1 MIARI
6 TSVSTRS
13 RGLLLLPAG
22 AFVVH
27 QLRYW
32 LAYGPHAEAQLQAQG
47 HSYLDSFAP
56 WLVLLLCLAA
66 GSFLARVAQAAAT
79 GRAGRRG
86 RSFGAIW
93 ASSSAMLVAVYAV
106 QEFLEG
112 LSRPVIPAG
121 VHGIVGHGGWWAGV
135 LAVAVGAVIAA
146 RAPLRIGRRRGR
158 RTLGSARRARRRRCR
173 SSSPRR
179 RRHAAAAAARAGSRG
194 PRTPPLL
201 RVDKAARRAP
211 SGPRRKE

>member
-1 MIARI
+1 MISRI
-6 TSVSTRS
+6 TGVSTRS

-112 LSRPVIPAG
+112 LVAAGHPGG

-135 LAVAVGAVIAA
+135 LAVAVGAVIALV
-146 RAPLRIGRRRGR
+146 LRVA
-158 RTLGSARRARRRRCR
+158 SVVVE
-173 SSSPRR
+173 
-179 RRHAAAAAARAGSRG
+179 AAARRFRPRRVAAGAAAVLRAAAG
-194 PRTPPLL
+194 TPRPRPLALAHAGRAPPLSF
-201 RVDKAARRAP
+201 A
-211 SGPRRKE
+211 

>member
-1 MIARI
+1 VISRI
-6 TSVSTRS
+6 TGVSTRS

-47 HSYLDSFAP
+47 HTYLDSFAP

-86 RSFGAIW
+86 RSFGALW
-93 ASSSAMLVAVYAV
+93 VSSSVMLVAVYAV

-112 LSRPVIPAG
+112 LVAAGHPAG

-135 LAVAVGAVIAA
+135 LAFAVGAVIA
-146 RAPLRIGRRRGR
+146 L
-158 RTLGSARRARRRRCR
+158 
-173 SSSPRR
+173 
-179 RRHAAAAAARAGSRG
+179 
-194 PRTPPLL
+194 LL
-201 RVDKAARRAP
+201 RVATVVVDAVARRFRPRHIAAGTAVVLRPTVGAP
-211 SGPRRKE
+211 RPRPLALAHAGRAPPLSFA

>member
-6 TSVSTRS
+6 TGVSTRS

-112 LSRPVIPAG
+112 LVAAGHPGG

-135 LAVAVGAVIAA
+135 LAVAVGAVIALV
-146 RAPLRIGRRRGR
+146 LRFA
-158 RTLGSARRARRRRCR
+158 SVVVE
-173 SSSPRR
+173 
-179 RRHAAAAAARAGSRG
+179 AAARRFRPRRVAAGAAAVLRAAAG
-194 PRTPPLL
+194 TPRPRPLALAHAGRAPPLSF
-201 RVDKAARRAP
+201 A
-211 SGPRRKE
+211 